1 MSRCKQ
7 CKIQVADHTM
17 VCPLC
22 NSVLEIKEGEEEGQD
37 MYPDVRLR
45 TRMFQIVVRVYFVAS
60 ILLEIAL
67 VVINSL
73 TFSGTWWSVI
83 CGAAFLFLFFTLS
96 FSVSN
101 HNYGHILK
109 IAVEAVVIVLF
120 TLLVD
125 VIIGYRGWSL
135 TYAMPS
141 VIIMVDIAI
150 IVLMIAN
157 NLNWQSYISLQLT
170 MIGFSTVGIVLFFVG
185 LVKKPLL
192 TFISLLFSLLLFLG
206 TVLIGDRRAKTEL
219 KRRFHV

>member
-7 CKIQVADHTM
+7 CKIQIADHTM

-22 NSVLEIKEGEEEGQD
+22 NSVLEVKEGEEEGRD

-45 TRMFQIVVRVYFVAS
+45 TRMFQIVVRVYFVAAV
-60 ILLEIAL
+60 LLEIAL
-67 VVINSL
+67 VVVNSL

-170 MIGFSTVGIVLFFVG
+170 MIGFSAVGIVLFYVG

>member
-1 MSRCKQ
+1 
-7 CKIQVADHTM
+7 M

-22 NSVLEIKEGEEEGQD
+22 NSVLEVKEGEEEGQD

-170 MIGFSTVGIVLFFVG
+170 MIGFSAVGIVLFFVG
-185 LVKKPLL
+185 FIKKPLL
-192 TFISLLFSLLLFLG
+192 TFISLLVSLLLFLG

>member
-22 NSVLEIKEGEEEGQD
+22 NSVLEIEEGEEKGQD

-45 TRMFQIVVRVYFVAS
+45 TRMFQIVVRVYFVAA

-83 CGAAFLFLFFTLS
+83 CGAAFLVLFFTLS

-101 HNYGHILK
+101 HNYGHMLK
-109 IAVEAVVIVLF
+109 IAVETVVIVLF

-141 VIIMVDIAI
+141 VIILVDIAI
-150 IVLMIAN
+150 IILMIAN
-157 NLNWQSYISLQLT
+157 NLNWQSYLSLQLT
-170 MIGFSTVGIVLFFVG
+170 MIVFSIVGIVLFFAG
-185 LVKKPLL
+185 LIEKPLL
-192 TFISLLFSLLLFLG
+192 TFISVLFSLLLFLG
-206 TVLIGDRRAKTEL
+206 TVLIGDKRAKTEL

>member
-1 MSRCKQ
+1 
-7 CKIQVADHTM
+7 M

-22 NSVLEIKEGEEEGQD
+22 NSVLEVKEGEAEGKD

-60 ILLEIAL
+60 VLLEIAL

-109 IAVEAVVIVLF
+109 IAVEAVGIVLF

-170 MIGFSTVGIVLFFVG
+170 MIGFSAVGIVLFFVG
-185 LVKKPLL
+185 FIKKPLL
-192 TFISLLFSLLLFLG
+192 TFISLLISLLLFLG